1 MTAMQQR
8 RRFVVDS
15 PARTSAAAETLRHNH
30 LLHEDDT

>member
-8 RRFVVDS
+8 RRFVAGS
-15 PARTSAAAETLRHNH
+15 RARTSPSAETLRHNH